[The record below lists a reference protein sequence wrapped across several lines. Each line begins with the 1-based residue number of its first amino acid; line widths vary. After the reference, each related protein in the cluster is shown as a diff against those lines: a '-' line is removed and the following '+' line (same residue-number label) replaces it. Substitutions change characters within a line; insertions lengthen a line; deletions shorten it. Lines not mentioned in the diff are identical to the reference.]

1 MYIRVT
7 RGRFDPAKY
16 DEFSR
21 LSQEVNLAVQRLPGC
36 RSLHSG
42 GDRAAGR
49 LIAVSTWDSE
59 EQARFSRDA
68 LGDVIARLQSL
79 GGQLE
84 PPEIYESLT

>member
-16 DEFSR
+16 EEFQR
-21 LSQEVNLAVQRLPGC
+21 LSHDVHAAVQRLPGC
-36 RSLHSG
+36 QSVHTG
-42 GDRAAGR
+42 GDRNSGR

-59 EQARFSRDA
+59 EHARFSRDA
-68 LGDVIARLQSL
+68 LGDVVARLQSL

-84 PPEIYESLT
+84 PPEIYESIA